1 MCAIL
6 TLQSCTQIKV
16 PFQVPLWY
24 NSPCNHRGESTTKVP
39 FLFQM
44 MEKVTSKE
52 KPSSFQRTVAE
63 TLDLSA
69 FELTCR
75 SSASAVLRKPCH
87 GGPRRG
93 PSARLEI
100 WFFVPSGRSPAISSP
115 CCGVLLLLAGL
126 ACPNYDTNNDACQCV
141 SYDIYDK

>member
-1 MCAIL
+1 MCVIL

-24 NSPCNHRGESTTKVP
+24 NYPYNRRSESTTKVP

-69 FELTCR
+69 FEITCR
-75 SSASAVLRKPCH
+75 SSASAGLRKPCH
-87 GGPRRG
+87 VGLHRGPFHARCRGWRRG
-93 PSARLEI
+93 SAAWRA
-100 WFFVPSGRSPAISSP
+100 WPARTCRRWRRSRHPHAFPDSSW
-115 CCGVLLLLAGL
+115 
-126 ACPNYDTNNDACQCV
+126 
-141 SYDIYDK
+141 